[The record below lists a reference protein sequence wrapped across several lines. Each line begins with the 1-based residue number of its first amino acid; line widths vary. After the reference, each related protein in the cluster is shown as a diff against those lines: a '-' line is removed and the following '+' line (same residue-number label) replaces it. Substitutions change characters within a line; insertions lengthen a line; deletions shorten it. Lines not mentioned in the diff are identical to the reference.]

1 MTRSVEILA
10 ADLDH
15 AMEARPDL
23 TMQEI
28 VEEALARGLE
38 RTRWLHEDGNGDVPR
53 NDRRADLAVAVAELA
68 EYRGS
73 LVSARSRLT
82 DASKG
87 ERQGY
92 EEGLVLER
100 DTIPP
105 LKLEASRL
113 RAELRQAEADAA
125 AGGVDLAAIE
135 PQIDWRQTISVEG
148 YTPPRFESNEDRRA
162 ATVAFFRRIR
172 P

>member
-1 MTRSVEILA
+1 MI
-10 ADLDH
+10 
-15 AMEARPDL
+15 DL
-23 TMQEI
+23 TILDAM
-28 VEEALARGLE
+28 VRNLDPDAV
-38 RTRWLHEDGNGDVPR
+38 DGR
-53 NDRRADLAVAVAELA
+53 
-68 EYRGS
+68 
-73 LVSARSRLT
+73 LV
-82 DASKG
+82 
-87 ERQGY
+87 

-100 DTIPP
+100 DMIPP

-125 AGGVDLAAIE
+125 AEGVDPAAIE

-148 YTPPRFESNEDRRA
+148 YTPPRFEPNEDRRA